1 MMRCKS
7 KLAAMALSATL
18 MIHVGVASAADD
30 MKKDTMGKD
39 AAKSGMMKKDAMAS
53 DCPDGSAGM
62 PKDAMKQDSMAHG
75 AMAGDAMKKSAKDC
89 TDAAMKKAPPGD
101 ADGASRSMRKL
112 CSAIAGPRDA
122 WTGRAKRRKH
132 TPTEG
137 QVKEEAPLRGRPLAG
152 LLRFRGEST

>member
-39 AAKSGMMKKDAMAS
+39 TTKSGMTKKDAMAS
-53 DCPDGSAGM
+53 DCPDATAGM
-62 PKDAMKQDSMAHG
+62 PRDAMKQDSMAHG

-89 TDAAMKKAPPGD
+89 ADAAAMKKGGQVVMK
-101 ADGASRSMRKL
+101 GASAKQ
-112 CSAIAGPRDA
+112 DA
-122 WTGRAKRRKH
+122 MGKDAMKK
-132 TPTEG
+132 
-137 QVKEEAPLRGRPLAG
+137 
-152 LLRFRGEST
+152 